1 MTVASDLRSYP
12 FEPFTGDLP
21 AELLDMV
28 ATEPVSRV
36 RLTDGRPCWLVL
48 GYAECC
54 TVLSDPRFGREHIGR
69 PQARVSGTRDISM
82 DGPAHAAV
90 RRVASRAFTARRI
103 EGYRSLVQRHVDELI
118 DAMVAGP
125 QPADLVSALVAP
137 LPLRVVCEVTG
148 VPAADWEMFYGW
160 LAGINSIVAFG
171 SSDAVAARSE
181 LDAYLAELVTV
192 KRANPGNDLL
202 SVWAAGGDHDLTDA
216 ELVELAVGLLL
227 GGIEVNTT
235 SAGIRALFQHPD
247 QLDKLRA
254 APEKMSAAA
263 DEILR
268 FTAVSAM
275 TRVQVVATDTEF
287 GGFAMRAG
295 EYIMPLGVAG
305 NRDPRV
311 FHDPNV
317 FDIDRVQA
325 GPTLA
330 FGHGPHVCLGSAL
343 GKLQVELA
351 TGALLQ
357 RMPGLRPAVPLDEL
371 PWRHDRLNCGLK
383 SFPVVW

>member
-1 MTVASDLRSYP
+1 MTVVSGLRSYP

-21 AELLDMV
+21 DELLDMV

-54 TVLSDPRFGREHIGR
+54 TVLADPRFGREHVGR
-69 PQARVSGTRDISM
+69 PEARVAGTRDISM

-90 RRVASRAFTARRI
+90 RRVGSRAFTARHI
-103 EGYRSLVQRHVDELI
+103 EGYRPLVQRHVDELI

-125 QPADLVSALVAP
+125 QPGDLVSGLVAP

-148 VPAADWEMFYGW
+148 VPASDWGMFYGW
-160 LAGINSIVAFG
+160 LAGINSIVAYG
-171 SSDAVAARSE
+171 SADAVAARSQ
-181 LDAYLAELVTV
+181 LDAYLAELVTA

-202 SVWAAGGDHDLTDA
+202 SVWTADSAHELTDP
-216 ELVELAVGLLL
+216 ELVELTVALLL

-235 SAGIRALFQHPD
+235 SAGVRALFQRPD
-247 QLDKLRA
+247 QLEKLRA
-254 APEKMSAAA
+254 APEKVSAAA

-275 TRVQVVATDTEF
+275 SRVQVVATDTEL

-295 EYIMPLGVAG
+295 EHIMALGVAG

-325 GPTLA
+325 APTLA
-330 FGHGPHVCLGSAL
+330 FGYGPHVCLGSAL
-343 GKLQVELA
+343 GKMQVELA

-357 RMPGLRPAVPLDEL
+357 RLPGLKPAVPLDEL
-371 PWRHDRLNCGLK
+371 PWRHDRINCGIR